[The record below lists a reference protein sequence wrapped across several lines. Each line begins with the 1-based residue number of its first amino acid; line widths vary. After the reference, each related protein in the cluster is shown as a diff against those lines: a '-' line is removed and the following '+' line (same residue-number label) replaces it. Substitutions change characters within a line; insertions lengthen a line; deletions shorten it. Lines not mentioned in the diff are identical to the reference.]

1 MKRTLT
7 IVLSS
12 LALAGCAI
20 QVPLQ
25 DSTNKTEIK
34 SMIAHKVEA
43 ELGPQWVPV
52 SLRIAKLESNFNPK
66 ATGPRTRHGHAQGL
80 FQLLPSSARALGYS
94 PSRLREAEYNTEAG
108 IAHMKSCLAAGVS
121 TDWEMSLCHVAGPMG
136 WNRKLKRRS
145 QIYKTKYARLVS
157 KMGTQ

>member
-7 IVLSS
+7 IGLFS

-66 ATGPRTRHGHAQGL
+66 VVGPRTLHGHAVGL

-108 IAHMKSCLAAGVS
+108 IAHMKACLNSGVS

-145 QIYKTKYARLVS
+145 QSYKTKYARLVS

>member
-43 ELGPQWVPV
+43 ELGPKWVPV

-66 ATGPRTRHGHAQGL
+66 VVGPRTRHGHAVGL

-136 WNRKLKRRS
+136 WNRRLRKRS
-145 QIYKTKYARLVS
+145 QRYKALYAQMVAKSRP
-157 KMGTQ
+157 

>member
-34 SMIAHKVEA
+34 SMIAHKVES

-66 ATGPRTRHGHAQGL
+66 VVGPRTRHGHAVGL

-108 IAHMKSCLAAGVS
+108 IAHMKQCINAGVS

-136 WNRKLKRRS
+136 WNRRLRKRS
-145 QIYKTKYARLVS
+145 QRYKARYAQMVARS
-157 KMGTQ
+157 RP

>member
-25 DSTNKTEIK
+25 DSTNRTEIK
-34 SMIAHKVEA
+34 QMISRKVEA

-136 WNRKLKRRS
+136 WNRRLRKRS
-145 QIYKTKYARLVS
+145 QGYKHRYAQMVARS
-157 KMGTQ
+157 RP

>member
-7 IVLSS
+7 IGLFS

-25 DSTNKTEIK
+25 DSTNRTEIK
-34 SMIAHKVEA
+34 QMISRKVEA
-43 ELGPQWVPV
+43 ELGPKWVPV
-52 SLRIAKLESNFNPK
+52 SLKIAKLESNFNPK
-66 ATGPRTRHGHAQGL
+66 VVGPRTRHGHAVGL

-108 IAHMKSCLAAGVS
+108 IAHMKACLNSGVS

-136 WNRKLKRRS
+136 WNRRLRKRS
-145 QIYKTKYARLVS
+145 QRYKARYAQMVARS
-157 KMGTQ
+157 RP

>member
-7 IVLSS
+7 IGLFS
-12 LALAGCAI
+12 LALAGCAV
-20 QVPLQ
+20 QKPLF
-25 DSTNKTEIK
+25 DSTDHTQIK
-34 SMIAHKVEA
+34 GMIARKVEA

-52 SLRIAKLESNFNPK
+52 SLKIAKLESNFNPK
-66 ATGPRTRHGHAQGL
+66 VVGPRTRHGHAVGL

-108 IAHMKSCLAAGVS
+108 IAHMKACLNSGVS

-136 WNRKLKRRS
+136 WNRRLRKRS
-145 QIYKTKYARLVS
+145 QRYKAHYAQMVAKSRP
-157 KMGTQ
+157 